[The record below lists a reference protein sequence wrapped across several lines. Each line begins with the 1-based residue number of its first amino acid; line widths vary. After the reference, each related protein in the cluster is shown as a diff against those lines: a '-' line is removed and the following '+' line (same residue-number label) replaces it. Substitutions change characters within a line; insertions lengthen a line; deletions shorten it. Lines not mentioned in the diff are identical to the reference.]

1 MQRLVSDM
9 ERAFFL
15 LDRGH
20 AFNGCIILSL
30 RGPLSESLLQ
40 AAMRRLEAR
49 HPLFRIRVERTR
61 PDDDRQLRLTD
72 EGARPMPLVVVPR
85 HSDSTWQDVAMAE
98 LNSRFPVDSDHLN
111 RLIWV
116 RGRTQSELLLV
127 IHHVLADALS
137 AAYAMRDLVSDLA
150 LLWRDGE
157 LPPVESLP
165 LRPPL
170 PQLLPASTRGLS
182 RIGQMNA
189 FFWKH
194 IAGGLFRR
202 ARKLPCEGQVP
213 PEDRRTSLV
222 HRTLGGAALQRLG
235 DGCKRNETT
244 IHAALCSALL
254 LSTLDVAFAEEKQQQ
269 KPLTLGCWSA
279 VNLRGELD
287 PPVGEELGLYISQVT
302 TFHRLLRRGQP
313 PPSLWQLAR
322 EVKAQLGR
330 TLKNGEQYLTLP
342 MIGLFIP
349 FGKNPG
355 PRFVRRF
362 DGASPAAIGV
372 TNISR
377 LPVPSAFGP
386 FAIDN
391 FHMVVS
397 PSVVTRVL
405 AAITTFGDR
414 LNLNLLYAEPLVS
427 RARATAIVDGALG
440 YLADAIAEE
449 ADAAGDSR
457 ARGMVASASRTAK
470 ARE

>member
-1 MQRLVSDM
+1 M

-20 AFNGCIILSL
+20 AFNGCTILSL
-30 RGPLSESLLQ
+30 RGPLSESLLR
-40 AAMRRLEAR
+40 AAVQRLEAR
-49 HPLFRIRVERTR
+49 HPLLRVRVERTQ
-61 PDDDRQLRLTD
+61 PGDDRTLCLTD
-72 EGARPMPLVVVPR
+72 EGARSMPVSVVPR

-98 LNSRFPVDSDHLN
+98 LNARFPDESDHLN

-116 RGRTQSELLLV
+116 RGRTQSEILIV
-127 IHHVLADALS
+127 SHHVLVDALS
-137 AAYAMRDLVSDLA
+137 AAYAMRDLIQELA
-150 LLWRDGE
+150 ILWRGGE

-170 PQLLPASTRGLS
+170 PQLLSREKRGLS
-182 RIGQMNA
+182 RLAYMNS
-189 FFWKH
+189 FFYKH
-194 IAGGLFRR
+194 ILGGLFRG
-202 ARKLPCEGQVP
+202 ARKLPHDARVP
-213 PEDRRTSLV
+213 PESRRTGLV
-222 HRTLGGAALQRLG
+222 HRTLSGDRLRRLG
-235 DGCKRNETT
+235 ELSKKNETSV
-244 IHAALCSALL
+244 HAALCAALL
-254 LSTLDVAFAEEKQQQ
+254 LSTVDAAFAEEKQRQE
-269 KPLTLGCWSA
+269 PLTLGCWSA
-279 VNLRGELD
+279 VSLRHELE
-287 PPVGEELGLYISQVT
+287 PKVGEELGLYISQVT

-322 EVKAQLGR
+322 EVKEQLGR

-349 FGKNPG
+349 YGKNPG

-362 DGASPAAIGV
+362 DDASPAAIGV

-377 LPVPSAFGP
+377 LPIPSTFGP

-405 AAITTFGDR
+405 AAITTFADR
-414 LNLNLLYAEPLVS
+414 LNMNLLYAEPLVS
-427 RARATAIVDGALG
+427 RARATAIVDGALA
-440 YLADAIAEE
+440 YLEAAVEAE
-449 ADAAGDSR
+449 AGD
-457 ARGMVASASRTAK
+457 ATDQGPRGRLASASRTAK